1 MQIRNQSMS
10 GYQNIK
16 NAAGILNPFIKTG
29 VISAYTVST
38 NPADNALYTTISG
51 AIQAVSSIASATNP
65 VTILVQPGIY
75 NENVLLPGGINLV
88 GNGIGGYAIFNPYSG
103 INLNPQ
109 GRVMIKGNITFT
121 AGPIQLTGLC
131 IFGTVVSNAS
141 NVYTFY
147 MKDCYVSGACSFAG
161 GISQSYVTIKQTRMS
176 AILTINNVNSTLFQL
191 ITGNIY
197 ISGINY
203 PINITYCNITGY
215 VIYSPALTDTVG
227 SLNLNFC
234 KISSS
239 NNPCLIVGTPPALTN
254 SLRSPNVL
262 NYSGTFNINLNKV
275 TGITNSSF
283 IYTNIT
289 LSSPCTITS
298 VDVSTPQNIINQIS
312 SVVSYQ
318 DLTYSFDQ
326 GTVSIANNIVPYL
339 SNTGTLQASNITV
352 TGNTLQVGNTQFLT
366 DSTNKL
372 ITLDLNS
379 NFVINDPIT
388 VTGSNNIVVN
398 TGVSPTFTF
407 SNCICLGGTSGIT
420 VSGSISL
427 PCSVRPS
434 SSGTAPAV
442 TGWIPIVIN
451 GVQHKLPIVTSYL
464 TSESPVFSN
473 NQEQEL
479 ENPNDEF
486 EYYYEEPEVK
496 EEVKE
501 EPEVKEEVKEEPEVK
516 EEVKEEPEVKEE
528 VKEEPE
534 VKEEVKEE
542 PEVTNTV
549 TVETDDEFEYEEFN
563 PETYNELETEVKAN
577 NVAEP
582 EIKEPEVVIT
592 KAEEIKVIEPET
604 DEEFEYEEF
613 YPEEL
618 SEPETKEPEVVE
630 SKEPEVVESKEPEVV
645 ESKEPEVVES
655 KEPEVVESKEPEVVE
670 SKEPEV
676 VESKEPE
683 VVESKEPEVVEP
695 EVSQPNDH
703 SIYSNDL
710 VYSPE
715 SGEYYYE
722 EIPEELI
729 LAGEEVEEKEPDY
742 SKAFPEKIE
751 YFQEENDEHSEDEYS
766 EYEYEFTDEKNY

>member
-29 VISAYTVST
+29 VISAYTVSK

-51 AIQAVSSIASATNP
+51 AIQAVSSVASATNP

-75 NENVLLPGGINLV
+75 NENVLLPGGISLV

-109 GRVMIKGNITFT
+109 GRVMINGNITFT

-131 IFGTVVSNAS
+131 VFGTVVSNAN

-147 MKDCYVSGACSFAG
+147 MKDCYISGACSFAG
-161 GISQSYVTIKQTRMS
+161 GIAQSYVTIKQTRMS
-176 AILTINNVNSTLFQL
+176 AILTINNVTSTLFQL

-215 VIYSPALTDTVG
+215 IIYSPALTDIAGIMTL
-227 SLNLNFC
+227 SFC

-239 NNPCLIVGTPPALTN
+239 NNPCLIVGTPPALNN

-289 LSSPCTITS
+289 LSSPCNITS
-298 VDVSTPQNIINQIS
+298 VDVSTPQNIINQVS

-388 VTGSNNIVVN
+388 VTGSNNIVIN

-407 SNCICLGGTSGIT
+407 SNCICLGGTTGIT

-442 TGWIPIVIN
+442 TGWIPIVVN
-451 GVQHKLPIVTSYL
+451 GTQYKLPIVTSYL
-464 TSESPVFSN
+464 TSESPVLPEIEESE
-473 NQEQEL
+473 NQ
-479 ENPNDEF
+479 DAEF

-496 EEVKE
+496 EEEKV
-501 EPEVKEEVKEEPEVK
+501 EPEVKEEEKVKESEEPEVVEYELEVIK
-516 EEVKEEPEVKEE
+516 QEEVK
-528 VKEEPE
+528 
-534 VKEEVKEE
+534 
-542 PEVTNTV
+542 
-549 TVETDDEFEYEEFN
+549 
-563 PETYNELETEVKAN
+563 
-577 NVAEP
+577 
-582 EIKEPEVVIT
+582 
-592 KAEEIKVIEPET
+592 
-604 DEEFEYEEF
+604 
-613 YPEEL
+613 
-618 SEPETKEPEVVE
+618 TKEPEVDEDDIEKVKVKEPEVNLEDE
-630 SKEPEVVESKEPEVV
+630 SKVINPAIVEYEPEVVEASVEKVKVKEPEVI
-645 ESKEPEVVES
+645 ELFEYEEL
-655 KEPEVVESKEPEVVE
+655 
-670 SKEPEV
+670 
-676 VESKEPE
+676 
-683 VVESKEPEVVEP
+683 EPEVVEP
-695 EVSQPNDH
+695 EVVEPEVVEPEVVEPEVVEPEVLQPEESNIKSNESLNPEEN

-722 EIPEELI
+722 NIPEELI